1 MADLSDDQR
10 KALTDALD
18 SIPSGTNVKHPL
30 GWHAEATTVFW
41 EILGYKY
48 FIKGRAFDDA
58 LHSAKGA
65 VADE

>member
-1 MADLSDDQR
+1 MDNITDSQR

-18 SIPSGTNVKHPL
+18 SIPVGTKVMHPL

-41 EILGYKY
+41 ETLGYKF
-48 FIKGRAFDDA
+48 FIKGRSFDDA
-58 LHSAKGA
+58 LNSARGE